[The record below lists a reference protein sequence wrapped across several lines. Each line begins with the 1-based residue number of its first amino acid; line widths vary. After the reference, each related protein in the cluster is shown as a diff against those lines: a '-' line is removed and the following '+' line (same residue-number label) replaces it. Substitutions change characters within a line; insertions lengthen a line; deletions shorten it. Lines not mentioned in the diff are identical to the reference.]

1 MLMKGT
7 NKKMSSESD
16 KEWIER
22 FNRVSRKSYYYRY
35 KEMFKPSS
43 AISSMVLPSDRHEI
57 IIGLNHFTKEDK
69 EKVKSMEET
78 TDQVQAIITI
88 MEEPVAYFYNIMQ
101 QDFIEKAMEYYTEG
115 LDFSKQGEDSRNIGI
130 QLVNHVNLFCD
141 DEFSFADAAKII
153 DRNQKKYA
161 EDFKKRLL
169 GSLVPIL
176 VEEREDRKMNEDIH
190 DIVEDFMKHDLDM
203 IVLDVATE
211 RQRQEWT
218 K

>member
-1 MLMKGT
+1 
-7 NKKMSSESD
+7 MSSELSD

-69 EKVKSMEET
+69 EKVKSMEEIS
-78 TDQVQAIITI
+78 DQVQAIITI

-130 QLVNHVNLFCD
+130 QLVNHINLFCD

-153 DRNQKKYA
+153 ERNQKKNG
-161 EDFKKRLL
+161 EDFIKRLM

-176 VEEREDRKMNEDIH
+176 VEEREDRKMNEDIY

-203 IVLDVATE
+203 MVLDVATE